1 MARPTK
7 YTEETIQKARDYI
20 ANYQDK
26 EDMIPSVAG
35 LAVELG
41 VSRETI
47 YDWSRQEEKKAF
59 SDMLAELLAE
69 QQRILIN
76 NGLNG
81 KFNSNIT
88 KLVLAQHGMHDKV
101 DQDLTTKGGKLEGIT
116 FVPADS
122 D

>member
-116 FVPADS
+116 FVPADT